1 MTPDL
6 IIRQLD
12 QCDYQLTLDAMKQ
25 FTAAR
30 EQDCIDE
37 LWLLQHTPVYTLG
50 RNGKQE
56 HLLDPAGIPVLRVDR
71 GGQVTYHGPGQLV
84 MYVLLDLQRRRQG
97 IRQLV
102 EALQNSVVQLL
113 AADDIMAVPRR
124 DAPGVYVDG
133 QKIAS
138 LGLRVTRGKC
148 YHGLSLN
155 VSMDLTP
162 FQGINPCG
170 IPGLMVTQLAD
181 LTGQTDCHKAGLALS
196 DAFAGLFGYRH
207 IKITEQGPNLAVA

>member
-1 MTPDL
+1 MPPDL
-6 IIRQLD
+6 IIRQLE

-30 EQDCIDE
+30 EQHCIDE
-37 LWLLQHTPVYTLG
+37 LWLLQHAPVYTLG
-50 RNGKQE
+50 RNGRQE
-56 HLLDPAGIPVLRVDR
+56 HLLDTADIPVLRVDR
-71 GGQVTYHGPGQLV
+71 GGQVTYHGPGQVV
-84 MYVLLDLQRRRQG
+84 MYVLLDLQRRHQG

-102 EALQNSVVQLL
+102 KALENSVIQLL
-113 AADDIMAVPRR
+113 ATDNIMAVPRR
-124 DAPGVYVDG
+124 DAPGVYVDN

-162 FQGINPCG
+162 FNGINPCG

-181 LTGQTDCHKAGLALS
+181 LTGQTDCNQAGLTLS
-196 DAFAGLFGYRH
+196 AAFAGLFGYQR
-207 IKITEQGPNLAVA
+207 IKITEQGPDLAVA